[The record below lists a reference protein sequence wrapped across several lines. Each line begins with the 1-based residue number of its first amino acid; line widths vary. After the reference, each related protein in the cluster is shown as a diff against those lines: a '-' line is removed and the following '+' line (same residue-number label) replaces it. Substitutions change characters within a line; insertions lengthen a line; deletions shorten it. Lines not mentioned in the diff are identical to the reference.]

1 MTHFKILVLNEDP
14 SLPKLLELRVPLLVS
29 DKYHSFG
36 IMLLDDKQGNKMA
49 IIRNKCHGDPESITI
64 EVLTRW
70 LQGGGITVTWES
82 LSVALRQCHSS
93 STDSLAHQL
102 DMALSKL

>member
-1 MTHFKILVLNEDP
+1 ML
-14 SLPKLLELRVPLLVS
+14 SLQVPLLVS
-29 DKYHSFG
+29 DKYISFG
-36 IMLLDDKQGNKMA
+36 IMLLDDEQGNKMA
-49 IIRNKCHGDPESITI
+49 IIRIKYHGDPESITI

-70 LQGGGITVTWES
+70 LQGGGIAVTWES

>member
-1 MTHFKILVLNEDP
+1 M
-14 SLPKLLELRVPLLVS
+14 PKLLDLRVPLLVS

-36 IMLLDDKQGNKMA
+36 IMLLDDKQGDKMA
-49 IIRNKCHGDPESITI
+49 IIKDECHGRPERITI

-70 LQGGGITVTWES
+70 LQGGGMAES

>member
-1 MTHFKILVLNEDP
+1 M
-14 SLPKLLELRVPLLVS
+14 PKLLDLRVPLLVS

-36 IMLLDDKQGNKMA
+36 IMLLDDKQGDKMA
-49 IIRNKCHGDPESITI
+49 IIKDECHGRPERITI

-70 LQGGGITVTWES
+70 LQGGGMAVTWES

-102 DMALSKL
+102 DMALSK